1 MSSSTRQRRASVSDV
16 VEVVKQYALQET
28 VGPLKGL
35 GRWIGAG
42 IAGAICL
49 GLGFAILLLGLLRL
63 IQDVGADV
71 FDGDLNFIPYLI
83 VLAVALLLVV
93 IVASR
98 IKRTGLS
105 SREGQR

>member
-1 MSSSTRQRRASVSDV
+1 MSPSARQRRASVSDV
-16 VEVVKQYALQET
+16 VEVVKQYALQEI

-42 IAGAICL
+42 VAGAICL
-49 GLGFAILLLGLLRL
+49 GLGFAILLLGLLRF

-71 FDGDLNFIPYLI
+71 FDGGLNWIPYLI
-83 VLAVALLLVV
+83 VLAVAVGLAA
-93 IVASR
+93 IAASR